1 MRHIKKMLQM
11 VSNKGLEI
19 HVVEIEGEIKIMGEY
34 ILMKKLCFS
43 TGILLMSI
51 LVLSLL
57 TTMSVNAET
66 TTTNATNTTNTAVTT
81 STTPTGKVV
90 KIGLF
95 YSSSAQEQIELSA
108 DQGIAFSSFNTK
120 TSGYT
125 SIFNFTKNESVAI
138 KRDTMLHI
146 KIGASYG
153 DYQSALTAVNTYK
166 GNGVTAYPVFTD
178 TGWQVWSGFFANQ
191 GEVDKAIADIKTK
204 TTADCSAV
212 PVSTTRVYVQDKS
225 SQVLFIYASDAGYL
239 RGKSLSTANP
249 APIKIGKYNYR
260 GEVEFQR
267 RTNSDM
273 TIINVLPMEH
283 YLYGVVPNEIEG
295 SANIEAVKAQ
305 AVAAR
310 TFAYYSI
317 QSSKHTS
324 VGFDL
329 CDSICCQTYEG
340 YNSEYSISNS
350 AVDVTADMVIKYNG
364 KLIQTPYF
372 ASSGGKTE
380 DAVNVW
386 GFDFSYLKS
395 VEDTFESGKSYNY
408 NWTKTFTIDELTQK
422 FASKNI
428 GTVTGIE
435 VTKQSN
441 AGRAT
446 EVVVRG
452 TLNTEGII
460 YRLEGCRTFL
470 SLPSQ
475 WYTISTSSDIS
486 ITTPSQVI
494 NTQLNNLSIVSAG
507 GNIVQAGGT
516 EIEVIS
522 ADGSKQSFSSNP
534 TQYVFTGKGW
544 GHSVGMSQEG
554 AKGMANAGYTFEQVL
569 AHYYQGTTVEQR

>member
-1 MRHIKKMLQM
+1 
-11 VSNKGLEI
+11 
-19 HVVEIEGEIKIMGEY
+19 MGEY

-43 TGILLMSI
+43 AGILLMSI
-51 LVLSLL
+51 FAFSLL
-57 TTMSVNAET
+57 SVMPVNAE
-66 TTTNATNTTNTAVTT
+66 TNTTNTTITT
-81 STTPTGKVV
+81 NTAITTNPTNPTNPAITTPIATGKIV
-90 KIGLF
+90 KIGLY
-95 YSSSAQEQIELSA
+95 YSSSAQAQIDISA

-120 TSGYT
+120 TSEYT
-125 SIFNFTKNESVAI
+125 SVYNFTKNEIITV
-138 KRDTMLHI
+138 KKDTMLHI

-153 DYQSALTAVNTYK
+153 DYQSAMTAVNTYM

-178 TGWQVWSGFFANQ
+178 NGWQVWSGFYANQ
-191 GEVDKAIADIKTK
+191 GEVDTALADIKSK
-204 TTADCSAV
+204 TATDCSAV
-212 PVSTTRVYVQDKS
+212 SVSPSRIYAQDKA
-225 SQVLFIYASDAGYL
+225 SQVLFMYASDAAYL

-249 APIKIGKYNYR
+249 APIKIGKSNYR

-295 SANIEAVKAQ
+295 SSNIEAVKAQ

-310 TFAYYSI
+310 TYSYYNI
-317 QSSKHTS
+317 QSGSKHAS
-324 VGFDL
+324 LGFDL
-329 CDSICCQTYEG
+329 CNTTCCHVYKG
-340 YNSEYSISNS
+340 YDSEYSNSNK
-350 AVDVTADMVIKYNG
+350 AVDATADVVVKYNG
-364 KLIQTPYF
+364 KLAQTVYF

-380 DAVNVW
+380 DAANVW
-386 GFDFSYLKS
+386 GFDITYLRG
-395 VEDTFESGKSYNY
+395 VEDKYESGNSHNY

-435 VTKQSN
+435 VTKRSS

-446 EVVVRG
+446 EVVVKG
-452 TLNTEGII
+452 TLKPEGIT
-460 YRLEGCRTFL
+460 YKLSGSSSFL

-486 ITTPSQVI
+486 ITTPSQII
-494 NTQLNNLSIVSAG
+494 NTQLNNLSIISVGGSVIQSAG
-507 GNIVQAGGT
+507 TTID
-516 EIEVIS
+516 VIS
-522 ADGSKQSFSSNP
+522 ADGSKQSLSSNA

-554 AKGMANAGYTFEQVL
+554 AKGMANAGYTFDQIL
-569 AHYYQGTTVEQR
+569 THYYQGTTVEQR

>member
-1 MRHIKKMLQM
+1 MHHIKKMLQM
-11 VSNKGLEI
+11 LSIKGLELL
-19 HVVEIEGEIKIMGEY
+19 VVEFEGEIKFMGEY
-34 ILMKKLCFS
+34 ILMKKLCFGA
-43 TGILLMSI
+43 GILLMSI
-51 LVLSLL
+51 FAFSLL
-57 TTMSVNAET
+57 TTMPVNAE
-66 TTTNATNTTNTAVTT
+66 TNTTNTEVTT

-95 YSSSAQEQIELSA
+95 YSSSAQDQIDISA

-125 SIFNFTKNESVAI
+125 SIFNFTKNESVTI

-191 GEVDKAIADIKTK
+191 GEADKALADIKAK
-204 TTADCSAV
+204 TAADCSAV
-212 PVSTTRVYVQDKS
+212 PVSATRIYAQDLS
-225 SQVLFIYASDAGYL
+225 SQVLFMYASDAGYL
-239 RGKSLSTANP
+239 RGKSLSTASP
-249 APIKIGKYNYR
+249 APIKIGKSNYR

-267 RTNSDM
+267 LTNSDM
-273 TIINVLPMEH
+273 TIVNVLPMEH
-283 YLYGVVPNEIEG
+283 YLYGVVPNEIEA
-295 SANIEAVKAQ
+295 SSNIEAVKAQ

-310 TFAYYSI
+310 TYSYYSI
-317 QSSKHTS
+317 QSGSKHAAL
-324 VGFDL
+324 GFDL
-329 CDSICCQTYEG
+329 CNTTCCHVYKG
-340 YNSEYSISNS
+340 YDSEYSNSNK
-350 AVDVTADMVIKYNG
+350 AVDATSDVVVKYNG
-364 KLIQTPYF
+364 KLAQTVYF

-380 DAVNVW
+380 DAANVW
-386 GFDFSYLKS
+386 GFDISYLRG
-395 VEDTFESGKSYNY
+395 VEDKYESGNSYNY

-435 VTKQSN
+435 VTKHSS

-452 TLNTEGII
+452 TLKPEGIT
-460 YRLEGCRTFL
+460 YKLSGSSSFL

-486 ITTPSQVI
+486 ITTPNQVI
-494 NTQLNNLSIVSAG
+494 NTQLNNLSIVSTG
-507 GNIVQAGGT
+507 GNIVQTGGT

-522 ADGSKQSFSSNP
+522 ANGLKQSFSSNP

-554 AKGMANAGYTFEQVL
+554 AKGMANAGYTFDQIL
-569 AHYYQGTTVEQR
+569 AHYYQGTTVGQR